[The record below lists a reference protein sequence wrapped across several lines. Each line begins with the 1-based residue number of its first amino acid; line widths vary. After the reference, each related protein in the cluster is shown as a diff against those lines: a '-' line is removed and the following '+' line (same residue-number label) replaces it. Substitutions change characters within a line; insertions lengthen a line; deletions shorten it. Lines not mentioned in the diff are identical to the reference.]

1 MKIAV
6 ASEDGTG
13 VSSHFGRSSCFLV
26 FEVEG
31 GKVLGKE
38 VRDNTFTAHA
48 RGECEGETHHG
59 HHSHS
64 HASVVE
70 ALSDCGAVICYGM
83 GARAAD
89 ALSRQGIQPYI
100 LRERCTPESA
110 VELFVEGKLKAADQ
124 SFCQCH
130 GS

>member
-13 VSSHFGRSSCFLV
+13 VSSHFGRSSCFLI

-31 GKVLGKE
+31 GKVLSKE
-38 VRDNTFTAHA
+38 LRDNTFTAHA
-48 RGECEGETHHG
+48 RGECEGEAQHG
-59 HHSHS
+59 NQSHS

-110 VELFVEGKLKAADQ
+110 VALFVEGKLKAVDQ